1 MSKYDQ
7 RGQRVDQQVNIN
19 FQASDRPDP
28 TVLLDQGIKFLEAK
42 SYQQA
47 ISAFKEVIEI
57 EPSMSDAYYHLALA
71 LLKGRRPK
79 ILIRREIEAVDEL
92 LNSATVMGD
101 SDGTVQL
108 FRALVRDDYYNGN
121 RIKNYPPPLVID
133 LVKTALSCKINID
146 KLRVLLSKLPMP
158 DNQLYAALVAQIS

>member
-1 MSKYDQ
+1 M
-7 RGQRVDQQVNIN
+7 
-19 FQASDRPDP
+19 
-28 TVLLDQGIKFLEAK
+28 
-42 SYQQA
+42 
-47 ISAFKEVIEI
+47 
-57 EPSMSDAYYHLALA
+57 ALA

-92 LNSATVMGD
+92 LNSATVMGE

-121 RIKNYPPPLVID
+121 GIKNYPPPFVID
-133 LVKTALSCKINID
+133 LIKNAFGCNINID
-146 KLRVLLSKLPMP
+146 KLRALLSKLPMP